1 MNTMKSVYGDP
12 KTAEGTTEADSS
24 KKVLDLVDI
33 YETNPGLQRIRKIK
47 KQPQHPK
54 RIILKDTC
62 NHKVLKRVKRKTA
75 RRSNSLP
82 RNRNN
87 SVPLPPKNKTLL
99 KRKLTPRDVTK
110 RRFKR
115 EEVSFGNREDGT
127 NIDPLK
133 EKGDFP
139 KSQRR
144 YMKSEFDV
152 FTELDKMKITDMTV
166 VLSAP
171 SVSTTSQNIDE
182 ENVSYISQGGQP
194 KNSLGTECAAEKWN
208 KVCIFESRC

>member
-1 MNTMKSVYGDP
+1 MMNTMKSVHGDP
-12 KTAEGTTEADSS
+12 KTAEGTTEVNSS
-24 KKVLDLVDI
+24 RKVLDLVDI

-47 KQPQHPK
+47 KQPQHAK
-54 RIILKDTC
+54 HLILEDTC

-75 RRSNSLP
+75 RRSNCP
-82 RNRNN
+82 HQNRNN

-99 KRKLTPRDVTK
+99 KRKSTPRGVTK
-110 RRFKR
+110 RRFKH

-127 NIDPLK
+127 NTDSLK
-133 EKGDFP
+133 EKCDFP

-152 FTELDKMKITDMTV
+152 FTELDKMKITDMAV

-171 SVSTTSQNIDE
+171 SVSTTLSHNIDE
-182 ENVSYISQGGQP
+182 ENVSSIIQGGQP
-194 KNSLGTECAAEKWN
+194 KNRAECAAEKLN
-208 KVCIFESRC
+208 KVCIFESQC